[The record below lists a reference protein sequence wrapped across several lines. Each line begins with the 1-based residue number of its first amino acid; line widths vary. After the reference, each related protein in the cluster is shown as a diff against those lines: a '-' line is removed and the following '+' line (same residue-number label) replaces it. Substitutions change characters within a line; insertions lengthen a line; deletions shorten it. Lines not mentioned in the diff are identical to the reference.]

1 MSKKYVKD
9 YRLSDSV
16 DANGKLYTEYEYIG
30 GSFYRTAD
38 AATAK
43 QKSVLL
49 AVLCG
54 VGWAC
59 WLVPLLFNNGAMHL
73 FYVSYPFIFAALTLW
88 LLSMAA
94 FTALTA
100 VEPMKR
106 KQSDRLTNWIPGTSL
121 AAAILSGVALI
132 GVIVT
137 LIFRP
142 EKLNGFDWL
151 FAACAAALCAIGI
164 TVFCQRKFFQTEEK

>member
-9 YRLSDSV
+9 YRLSDSP
-16 DANGKLYTEYEYIG
+16 DANGRLRTEYEYVG
-30 GSFYRTAD
+30 GSFYRTAE
-38 AATAK
+38 ASVAK
-43 QKSVLL
+43 QKSILL

-54 VGWAC
+54 IGWVC

-73 FYVSYPFIFAALTLW
+73 FYISYPFIFTALTLW

-100 VEPMKR
+100 KEPLKH

-121 AAAILSGVALI
+121 ATAILSGIALI

-137 LIFRP
+137 LIFWP
-142 EKLNGFDWL
+142 EKLNGFDWM
-151 FAACAAALCAIGI
+151 FGACAAVLCADGI
-164 TVFCQRKFFQTEEK
+164 VAFCQRRFFQTEER